1 MQDNP
6 PVFTNGKVATVP
18 TDVTTEL
25 PTMVSSTSTDIADP
39 ALQLSSKK
47 IKINGTKRTTHQIF
61 LCLLFRAIDRR
72 LHKPS

>member
-47 IKINGTKRTTHQIF
+47 IKNQRDKANNPSNF
-61 LCLLFRAIDRR
+61 PLFIIPGDRS
-72 LHKPS
+72 PAS